1 MRVRD
6 LLQDK
11 SEVYTVQQDKTI
23 HDAIA
28 ILVQHNIGAL
38 PVLDQDGNVVG
49 IISERDILR
58 ETAHRPGRL
67 KQTCVHERMT
77 RDVIIGVPD
86 DKVEDALALMT
97 KNRIRHGAGA
107 AGWHYFPG
115 RCRKSLSGRARNRQS
130 LFESVH
136 VRRLSQKLLDNVA
149 VITYTFR
156 STVGRT

>member
-97 KNRIRHGAGA
+97 KNRIRHL
-107 AGWHYFPG
+107 PIMEQG
-115 RCRKSLSGRARNRQS
+115 RLVGIISLADAVKACLEEREIDNRY
-130 LFESVH
+130 LKAYMF
-136 VRRLSQKLLDNVA
+136 
-149 VITYTFR
+149 
-156 STVGRT
+156 GG